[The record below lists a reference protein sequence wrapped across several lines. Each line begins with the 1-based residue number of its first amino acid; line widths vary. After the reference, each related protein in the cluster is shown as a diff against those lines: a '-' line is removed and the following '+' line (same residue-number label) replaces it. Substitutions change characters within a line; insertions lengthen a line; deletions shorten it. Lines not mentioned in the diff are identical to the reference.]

1 MQFAGQIQDTVLR
14 KLSAGLRTR
23 LSVDGILMSGS
34 GQLGYTSGM
43 QKSKALLLTTLVLF
57 VCLGLFVF
65 AQPPGRMTSGREAI
79 KGPFQGVTTN
89 GELAPGLFKV
99 KSTGVS
105 TEPVRKAAEAFLAG
119 LSEPQRAKTMFPVD
133 DLEWQ
138 LWDNRHFA
146 ARQGMGFMDM
156 DSRQR
161 DLAFGLLGTALSA
174 KGLKTT
180 QDIMKLNGT
189 LAELAQSREYGEWL
203 YWITVMGKPSAK
215 EPWGFQLDGHHV
227 IINYFV
233 MGDQVVMTPVFM
245 GSEPVRAEGGKFK
258 GTIVMQPEQDK
269 GLAMIQSLTE
279 AQQATARIKSEKGPT
294 NNLGEAYQDNLVL
307 DYAGLP
313 AAKMTPAQKKL
324 LRDLINEY
332 VGNMA
337 EPHRRV
343 RMEEVERHL
352 DRTYFAWIG
361 DAQPPTIFYYR
372 IHSPVVLIEFDHQAR
387 VAPASVRSRVPSRDH
402 IHTVVRTPNGND
414 YGKDLLRQHYLQTA
428 HAK

>member
-1 MQFAGQIQDTVLR
+1 
-14 KLSAGLRTR
+14 
-23 LSVDGILMSGS
+23 MSGN
-34 GQLGYTSGM
+34 GIRMFGNGRLGYNLVMPIAAKT
-43 QKSKALLLTTLVLF
+43 LLLTILA
-57 VCLGLFVF
+57 LFVF
-65 AQPPGRMTSGREAI
+65 AQPPGRPVSGREAI
-79 KGPFQGVTTN
+79 KGPFKGVTTN
-89 GELAPGLFKV
+89 GEVAPGLFKV

-105 TEPVRKAAEAFLAG
+105 TDPVRRAAEAFLAG
-119 LSEPQRAKTMFPVD
+119 LSESQRTKTMFPVD

-156 DSRQR
+156 DAKQR
-161 DLAFGLLGTALSA
+161 DLAFGLLGAALSA

-189 LAELAQSREYGEWL
+189 LAELAENSREYGEWL

-258 GTIVMQPEQDK
+258 GTIVLQPEQDK
-269 GLAMIQSLTE
+269 GSAMIQSLTE
-279 AQQATARIKSEKGPT
+279 AQQTTARIKSEKGPT
-294 NNLGEAYQDNLVL
+294 NNLGEAYRDNLVL

-313 AAKMTPAQKKL
+313 AAEMTPAQKKL

-332 VGNMA
+332 VGKMA

-343 RMEEVERHL
+343 RMEEVEKHL
-352 DRTYFAWIG
+352 ERTYFSWIG
-361 DAQPPTIFYYR
+361 DAQPPTLFYYR

-387 VAPASVRSRVPSRDH
+387 VAPASMRSRVPSRDH

-414 YGKDLLRQHYLQTA
+414 YGKDLLRQLYLQTA
-428 HAK
+428 HA